1 MELIDVKK
9 IRTLI
14 PHRYPFML
22 VDRILEYKK
31 DESITGLKNVTVNEQ
46 YFKGHFPDEPVMPGV
61 LILEAMAQICG
72 VLTSLTLEKEL
83 GREGV
88 FYLVGFDKARFKKV
102 VIPGDQIIL
111 KATIKRKLKGI
122 WKFET
127 EAYVDD
133 ELCASAELMCTYK
146 ES

>member
-22 VDRILEYKK
+22 VDRILDYKK
-31 DESITGLKNVTVNEQ
+31 DESITGLKNVTANEP
-46 YFKGHFPDEPVMPGV
+46 FFEGHFPDEPVMPGV

-72 VLTSLTLEKEL
+72 VLTSLTLEKKL
-83 GREGV
+83 GMEGV
-88 FYLVGFDKARFKKV
+88 FYLVGFDKARFKRMV
-102 VIPGDQIIL
+102 VPGDQVIL
-111 KATIKRKLKGI
+111 KTSIKRKLKGI
-122 WKFET
+122 WKFEAN
-127 EAYVDD
+127 AYVDD
-133 ELCASAELMCTYK
+133 ELVASADLMCTYK

>member
-1 MELIDVKK
+1 MEIIDVKI

-22 VDRILEYKK
+22 VDRIIEYKK
-31 DESITGLKNVTVNEQ
+31 DEYITGIKNVTANEQ
-46 YFKGHFPDEPVMPGV
+46 YFQGHFPDEPVMPGV

-72 VLTSLTLEKEL
+72 VLTSLTVEKEL
-83 GREGV
+83 GKEGV
-88 FYLVGFDKARFKKV
+88 FYLVGFDKARFKKM

-111 KATIKRKLKGI
+111 KSTIKRKLKGI

-133 ELCASAELMCTYK
+133 ELCASTDLMCTYK
-146 ES
+146 ET

>member
-22 VDRILEYKK
+22 VDRIIEYKK
-31 DESITGLKNVTVNEQ
+31 DESITGFKNVTANEQ
-46 YFKGHFPDEPVMPGV
+46 YFEGHFPDEPVMPGV

-72 VLTSLTLEKEL
+72 VLTSLSLEKEL
-83 GREGV
+83 GKEGV
-88 FYLVGFDKARFKKV
+88 FYLVGFDKARFKKM
-102 VIPGDQIIL
+102 VIPGDKIIL

-127 EAYVDD
+127 TAYVDD
-133 ELCASAELMCTYK
+133 ELCTSADLMCTYK

>member
-1 MELIDVKK
+1 MDLIDVKK
-9 IRTLI
+9 IRKLI

-22 VDRILEYKK
+22 IDRILEYKK
-31 DESITGLKNVTVNEQ
+31 DESITGLKNVTANEP
-46 YFKGHFPDEPVMPGV
+46 FFEGHFPDEPVMPGV

-72 VLTSLTLEKEL
+72 VLTSLTLDKEL
-83 GREGV
+83 GKEGV
-88 FYLVGFDKARFKKV
+88 FYLVAFDKARFKKM
-102 VIPGDQIIL
+102 VIPGDQLII
-111 KATIKRKLKGI
+111 KSSIKRKLKGI

-133 ELCASAELMCTYK
+133 ELCASADLMCTYK

>member
-1 MELIDVKK
+1 MEIIDVKK

-22 VDRILEYKK
+22 VDRIIEYKK
-31 DESITGLKNVTVNEQ
+31 DEFITGIKNVTANEQ
-46 YFKGHFPDEPVMPGV
+46 YFQGHFPDDPVMPGV

-72 VLTSLTLEKEL
+72 VLTSLTVGKEL
-83 GREGV
+83 GKEGV
-88 FYLVGFDKARFKKV
+88 FYLVGFDKARFKKM

-111 KATIKRKLKGI
+111 KSTIKRKLKGI

-133 ELCASAELMCTYK
+133 ELCTSTDLMCTYK
-146 ES
+146 ET

>member
-1 MELIDVKK
+1 MESIDVKN
-9 IRTLI
+9 IRALI
-14 PHRYPFML
+14 PHRYPFLL
-22 VDRILEYKK
+22 VDRIIDYKK
-31 DESITGLKNVTVNEQ
+31 DESITGFKNVTANEQ
-46 YFKGHFPDEPVMPGV
+46 YFEGHFPDEPVMPGV

-83 GREGV
+83 GKEGV
-88 FYLVGFDKARFKKV
+88 FYLVGFDKARFKRM
-102 VIPGDQIIL
+102 VIPGDKIIL

-133 ELCASAELMCTYK
+133 ELCTSADLMCTYK

>member
-1 MELIDVKK
+1 MDLIDVKK
-9 IRTLI
+9 IRKLI

-22 VDRILEYKK
+22 IDRILEYKK
-31 DESITGLKNVTVNEQ
+31 DESITGLKNVTANEP
-46 YFKGHFPDEPVMPGV
+46 FFEGHFPDEPVMPGV

-72 VLTSLTLEKEL
+72 VLTSLTLGKEL
-83 GREGV
+83 GKEGV
-88 FYLVGFDKARFKKV
+88 FYLVAFDKARFKKM
-102 VIPGDQIIL
+102 VIPGDQLII
-111 KATIKRKLKGI
+111 KASIKRKLKGI

-133 ELCASAELMCTYK
+133 ELCVSADLMCTYK

>member
-1 MELIDVKK
+1 MELIDVKI

-22 VDRILEYKK
+22 VDRIIEYKK
-31 DESITGLKNVTVNEQ
+31 DESITGFKNVTANEQ
-46 YFKGHFPDEPVMPGV
+46 YFEGHFPDEPVMPGV

-72 VLTSLTLEKEL
+72 VLTSLSLEKEL
-83 GREGV
+83 GKEGV
-88 FYLVGFDKARFKKV
+88 FYLVGFDKARFKKM
-102 VIPGDQIIL
+102 VIPGDKIIL

-127 EAYVDD
+127 TAYVDD
-133 ELCASAELMCTYK
+133 ELCTSADLMCTYK